1 MAVLPGV
8 FGCSFDFAQDRLPLR
23 RTVQVHLGTNTLRL
37 PGTRRKRLRC
47 AWHAHLC
54 GLATAIHEISGLN
67 LFFSI
72 TAEASLFA
80 EDIFMAAGSSPPV
93 DPKTVAQ
100 EVQKGKS
107 LEEVQR
113 IFGIESKSQVQD
125 LYVRGLRQLGEIP
138 QFEMPKAKKRSAA
151 KVVDMGY
158 RRSIGQSGSIT
169 LTRSLLLEKLG
180 FQKGDVFQILR
191 QGDDLILRKVD

>member
-1 MAVLPGV
+1 
-8 FGCSFDFAQDRLPLR
+8 
-23 RTVQVHLGTNTLRL
+23 
-37 PGTRRKRLRC
+37 
-47 AWHAHLC
+47 
-54 GLATAIHEISGLN
+54 
-67 LFFSI
+67 
-72 TAEASLFA
+72 
-80 EDIFMAAGSSPPV
+80 MAAGSSPPV
-93 DPKTVAQ
+93 NPKAVAL

-113 IFGIESKSQVQD
+113 IFGIEMKSQVQD

-138 QFEMPKAKKRSAA
+138 QFEMPKAKNRSAA

-180 FQKGDVFQILR
+180 FQEGDVFQILR

>member
-1 MAVLPGV
+1 MKDSV
-8 FGCSFDFAQDRLPLR
+8 FSSIDITSNTGTIY
-23 RTVQVHLGTNTLRL
+23 TVYESRHTPTS
-37 PGTRRKRLRC
+37 K
-47 AWHAHLC
+47 
-54 GLATAIHEISGLN
+54 LAPN

-80 EDIFMAAGSSPPV
+80 EGISMAAGSSPPV
-93 DPKTVAQ
+93 DPKTVAL

-113 IFGIESKSQVQD
+113 IFGIKMKSQVQD

-138 QFEMPKAKKRSAA
+138 QFEMPKAKNRSAA

-180 FQKGDVFQILR
+180 FQEGDVFQIIR

>member
-1 MAVLPGV
+1 MDLILLGNHSKFCGNKKDSVFSGIDITSNTGTIDTVNESGRHTYLP
-8 FGCSFDFAQDRLPLR
+8 
-23 RTVQVHLGTNTLRL
+23 
-37 PGTRRKRLRC
+37 
-47 AWHAHLC
+47 
-54 GLATAIHEISGLN
+54 N
-67 LFFSI
+67 LFFNI
-72 TAEASLFA
+72 TAKASLFA
-80 EDIFMAAGSSPPV
+80 EEIFMAAGSSPPV
-93 DPKTVAQ
+93 DPKTVAL
-100 EVQKGKS
+100 EVQRGKS

-113 IFGIESKSQVQD
+113 IFGIEMKSQVQD

-138 QFEMPKAKKRSAA
+138 QFEMPKAKNRSAA

-180 FQKGDVFQILR
+180 FQEGDVFQILR

>member
-1 MAVLPGV
+1 MDLILLNNHSKFCGNKKDSVFSSIDFTSNTSTMYIVYESRRHTYLP
-8 FGCSFDFAQDRLPLR
+8 S
-23 RTVQVHLGTNTLRL
+23 
-37 PGTRRKRLRC
+37 
-47 AWHAHLC
+47 
-54 GLATAIHEISGLN
+54 

-138 QFEMPKAKKRSAA
+138 QFEMPKAKNRSAA

-191 QGDDLILRKVD
+191 QGDDLILRKVE